1 MGSLFR
7 STSDRDMRRGDAET
21 ERRGVTFGYPSRW
34 RLWALGLLTAV
45 TLGCAS
51 GDTEPP
57 TPVAPDPTVTQDIEI
72 RALLLLLTDR
82 LTYDPITF
90 SRALNEGPAVRR
102 QLAYTMARIGDR
114 RGGAVLEGLLGD
126 PDAGVRRVAA
136 FALGELG
143 ETTYPQGARA
153 LLGAVHDTDLETGRL
168 AVEALAKIGVRLE
181 DIIPRLSQAPSEEIL
196 ARLMPSLYR
205 FRGPAVLRWSA
216 QGRESSDPRVRAMAA
231 YGIARN
237 AQPEAAS
244 ALRELLDDDDPW
256 VRGWGARG
264 LGQVG
269 ERADLERLRPLLDD
283 AEPGPIIQALR
294 AGRRLVDD
302 AKAAPSSDWQPRLLE
317 LLKDPRPGVR
327 LSAIETSAAWLLDEA
342 LSAEL
347 LRLASEGQRREQE
360 LAMLALAEGGDPNGL
375 VLALRNMTSGKP
387 SMRRRAAEALAFSGQ
402 LEHLQRLE
410 DDADPGVRRT
420 VLDMRLLAVE
430 DPEQARPWVE
440 AALQDTDPA
449 VRAGALG
456 WLVDFP
462 IIDLDTLLESLARS
476 RRDRL
481 VDARLAAVRV
491 LGSVAES
498 KALERGG
505 ALVALEELAE
515 DDELL
520 VRREAIRA
528 LTRLGQDAP
537 KLGTVESRK
546 PVQVYRD
553 IAQRTS
559 KPRQVRIETQR
570 GAVVVRLACPEAP
583 LTCLNFLQLASQG
596 FYDGLEMHR
605 VVPDF
610 VVQGGDPRGDGSGGP
625 GYTVR
630 DEINLLRYDRGVVGM
645 ALSGPDTGGS
655 QFFVT
660 LSSQPHLDGGYT
672 AFGRVVQ
679 GFEVLPRI
687 LQGDTIL
694 SIREANSL

>member
-1 MGSLFR
+1 MGSVSF
-7 STSDRDMRRGDAET
+7 STPHRIRTHLGT
-21 ERRGVTFGYPSRW
+21 
-34 RLWALGLLTAV
+34 LALGFAVLLTM
-45 TLGCAS
+45 GCA
-51 GDTEPP
+51 TNAPQKAP
-57 TPVAPDPTVTQDIEI
+57 TLAEDPAVTQDIEI

-90 SRALNEGPAVRR
+90 SRALNEGPSVRR
-102 QLAYTMARIGDR
+102 QLAYSMARIGDR

-126 PDAGVRRVAA
+126 PDPSVRRVAA

-153 LLGAVHDTDLETGRL
+153 LLGAVHDADLETGRL
-168 AVEALAKIGVRLE
+168 AVEALAKIGVSLE
-181 DIIPRLSQAPSEEIL
+181 DLIPRLSQAPSDEIL

-216 QGRESSDPRVRAMAA
+216 QGRESTDSTVRAMAA

-237 AQPEAAS
+237 AQPEAAP
-244 ALRELLDDDDPW
+244 ALRELLGDPDSW

-269 ERADLERLRPLLDD
+269 ERADLDRLRPLLDD

-302 AKAAPSSDWQPRLLE
+302 AKAAPSADWQPRLLE

-327 LSAIETSAAWLLDEA
+327 LSAIEASAAWLLDEA
-342 LSAEL
+342 LGAEL
-347 LRLASEGQRREQE
+347 LRLAREGQRREQE

-375 VLALRNMTSGKP
+375 VLALENMTSGEP
-387 SMRRRAAEALAFSGQ
+387 ALRRRAAEALAFSGQ
-402 LEHLQRLE
+402 LEHLERLE
-410 DDADPGVRRT
+410 DDADPGVRRS
-420 VLDMRLLAVE
+420 VLDMRLLASE
-430 DPEQARPWVE
+430 DAELAAPWVRD
-440 AALQDTDPA
+440 ALQDADPA
-449 VRAGALG
+449 VRAGALA

-462 IIDLDTLLESLARS
+462 VIDLDAILESMVRG
-476 RRDRL
+476 RRDRML
-481 VDARLAAVRV
+481 DARLAAVRA
-491 LGSVAES
+491 LGSVADS
-498 KALERGG
+498 RPLERGA
-505 ALVALEELAE
+505 ALIELETLAE

-520 VRREAIRA
+520 VRREAIRV
-528 LTRLGQDAP
+528 LTGLGQDAP
-537 KLGTVESRK
+537 KLGAVESRK

-553 IAQRTS
+553 IALRTS

-570 GAVVVRLACPEAP
+570 GSVVVRLACPEAP
-583 LTCLNFLQLASQG
+583 LTCLNFLQLAGQG
-596 FYDGLEMHR
+596 FFDGLEMHR

-630 DEINLLRYDRGVVGM
+630 DEINLLRYDGGVLGM

-655 QFFVT
+655 QFFIT

-694 SIREANSL
+694 SIREATSL